1 MKKETI
7 IGLFAFTIIV
17 LFGAMTIKL
26 GQISLTRKPTYT
38 LYATFSNVS
47 GLKDK
52 AKVTV
57 SGVVVGYVKGI
68 ELTPQGARVAMSIYT
83 NYKIPK
89 DSICSIS
96 TTGLLGETYIE
107 ITQGKS
113 NVYLANN
120 QSFVYAQSAVG
131 LNNVMRGASEVLNQQ
146 NRDNLAKTLK
156 NIAVLTAN
164 LNEVVNEN
172 RAALRAI
179 IMDAKQVMLAF
190 DRAVSNINETVLQS
204 RPDLKAALENAKTSM
219 GKLNSSLDNVYA
231 LTENVKEGKGTIG
244 GLMTKDDIYNNIN
257 NATANINEIS
267 RKINEGKGT
276 VGKLVNDEGVYDNLN
291 STLKDLKEYFGRMNR
306 ILVQANIQGNY
317 LTRSGDSMGIVGAN
331 IYTAPD
337 RFYRIEAVN
346 EKDYKNTS
354 NPSSQDTKTR
364 ITAVMGKRYNNIV
377 IRGGIIESTFG
388 VGADYYVTPNLKLTT
403 DAFDFN
409 HSNDIRD
416 HNAQVRLQASYR
428 ILRHFYLYGGVN
440 ELLNSQ
446 SRSPFIG
453 LGMEFTNEDLKYFA
467 GAASSIPRN

>member
-7 IGLFAFTIIV
+7 IGLFAFAIII
-17 LFGAMTIKL
+17 LFGVMTIKL
-26 GQISLTRKPTYT
+26 GQFSLSKRPTYT
-38 LYATFSNVS
+38 LYATFSNVQ
-47 GLKDK
+47 GLKEK

-57 SGVVVGYVKGI
+57 SGVEVGYVRNI
-68 ELTPQGARVAMSIYT
+68 ELTRNGAKVAMDIYSQ
-83 NYKIPK
+83 YKIPK

-96 TTGLLGETYIE
+96 STGLIGETYIE

-113 NVYLANN
+113 NTYLANN

-146 NRDNLAKTLK
+146 NRDNLAKTLQ

-172 RAALRAI
+172 RAALRATI
-179 IMDAKQVMLAF
+179 LEAKQAMLAF
-190 DRAVSNINETVLQS
+190 DRAMSNINETVLQS
-204 RPDLKAALENAKTSM
+204 RPDLKATLEQAKASM
-219 GKLNSSLDNVYA
+219 GKLNSSLNNVYD
-231 LTENVKEGKGTIG
+231 LTEHIKEGKGTIG
-244 GLMTKDDIYNNIN
+244 GLMTKNEIYNNIN
-257 NATANINEIS
+257 NATANIDEIS

-291 STLKDLKEYFGRMNR
+291 STLKDLKNYFGKINK
-306 ILVQANIQGNY
+306 ILIQANVQGDY
-317 LTRSGDSMGIVGAN
+317 LTRGGNSMGIAGVN

-346 EKDYKNTS
+346 EKNYENTP
-354 NPSSQDTKTR
+354 NPSSQDTR
-364 ITAVMGKRYNNIV
+364 IRINAEMGKRYGNIV

-388 VGADYYVTPNLKLTT
+388 VGADYYATPDLKLSA

-416 HNAQVRLQASYR
+416 HNAQVRVQASYR

-453 LGMEFTNEDLKYFA
+453 LGMKFTNEDLKYFA
-467 GAASSIPRN
+467 GSASSIPYK